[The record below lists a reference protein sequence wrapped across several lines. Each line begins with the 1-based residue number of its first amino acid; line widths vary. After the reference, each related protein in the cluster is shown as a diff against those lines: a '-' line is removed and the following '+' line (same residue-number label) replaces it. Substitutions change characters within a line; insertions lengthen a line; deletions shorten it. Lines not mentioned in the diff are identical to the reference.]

1 MQLYQHILPYLLYIV
16 SCSHHKTSLDYH
28 MKVDYL
34 MKGYLHFKTIF
45 CNKIAFDVKLVHFFI
60 RRKNIV
66 SFSRYVNFCYIW
78 NLQILKSVKAPL
90 QSGNY
95 TYAYFFGILSIIK
108 MRFGQI
114 LVCAAWQIV
123 LHSAVWQILCYDKLV
138 FDLFKK
144 MKHWYLD
151 IIGYWLFGAG
161 C

>member
-1 MQLYQHILPYLLYIV
+1 
-16 SCSHHKTSLDYH
+16 
-28 MKVDYL
+28 
-34 MKGYLHFKTIF
+34 
-45 CNKIAFDVKLVHFFI
+45 
-60 RRKNIV
+60 
-66 SFSRYVNFCYIW
+66 
-78 NLQILKSVKAPL
+78 
-90 QSGNY
+90 
-95 TYAYFFGILSIIK
+95 

-123 LHSAVWQILCYDKLV
+123 LDSAVWQLLCYDKLV